1 MVFLVG
7 HWNVPHLGCPADM
20 ATPAVHARVKLLAGC
35 DGGRLR
41 YVMGH
46 THCNKPTADGVGY
59 LLGGAGLR
67 GGGGPAAPGCDA
79 LGFAYVDSTGGRELV
94 VGFTLADD
102 AMDRWE
108 GGRWCRLLV
117 RSRLCT
123 LRTTACCLRHR
134 CTAPEHHGTVPLA
147 SASQLACCV
156 RVLSAYCQPAPVL
169 CAVAGLTSRCRALR
183 RAAWAAACA
192 SGRFGTTRQRA
203 PRPMRPRRARTSSK
217 PRGAATYQ
225 SLI

>member
-1 MVFLVG
+1 VVFLVG

-102 AMDRWE
+102 AMDRW
-108 GGRWCRLLV
+108 GGGVVVPAAGLV
-117 RSRLCT
+117 TPLH
-123 LRTTACCLRHR
+123 TAHHCLRHR
-134 CTAPEHHGTVPLA
+134 CTAPEHQGAVPLA
-147 SASQLACCV
+147 SASRLACCV
-156 RVLSAYCQPAPVL
+156 
-169 CAVAGLTSRCRALR
+169 
-183 RAAWAAACA
+183 
-192 SGRFGTTRQRA
+192 
-203 PRPMRPRRARTSSK
+203 
-217 PRGAATYQ
+217 
-225 SLI
+225 